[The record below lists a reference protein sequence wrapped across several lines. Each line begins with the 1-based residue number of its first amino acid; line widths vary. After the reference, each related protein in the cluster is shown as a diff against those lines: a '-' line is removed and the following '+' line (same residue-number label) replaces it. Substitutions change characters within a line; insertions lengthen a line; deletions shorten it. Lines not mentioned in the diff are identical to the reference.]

1 MIFITIIIIFLVIHS
16 LSNSISYSNDDLLR
30 ISNSMNDIKK
40 PLDFPNY
47 YIGSKEEF
55 EDFWQRVTDDI
66 YKFDR
71 RRNIYE
77 VNIWCYCV
85 VKYYTKYVLQYGNF
99 VQKSALRNYVKLLE
113 RNKLI

>member
-1 MIFITIIIIFLVIHS
+1 MIIIFLVRHS

-47 YIGSKEEF
+47 YIGCKEEF